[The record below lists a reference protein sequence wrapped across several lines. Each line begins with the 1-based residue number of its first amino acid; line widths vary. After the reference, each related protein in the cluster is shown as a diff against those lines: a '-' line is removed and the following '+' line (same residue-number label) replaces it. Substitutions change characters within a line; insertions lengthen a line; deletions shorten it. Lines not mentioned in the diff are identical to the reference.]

1 MKNKHYAPGNKKPNK
16 AKNRKNIHIK
26 SESDRPREQ
35 VIADLILSGLMNS
48 TEIILTYNPTEQ
60 LDGTETLLSLS
71 RKIDSLSKGKTWE
84 MEQMLVS
91 QAVALDAIFTRLS
104 LRAHGNFGEYIKAG
118 ETYLRLALKA
128 QSQCRATLESL
139 AEIKNP
145 RPYIQNNRAE
155 YQQVNNGA
163 VRNSET
169 NTRPPAHA
177 EKSFSTNELLEDKT
191 HEQEWLDTRTP
202 TEAIRS
208 D

>member
-1 MKNKHYAPGNKKPNK
+1 MTEDSKIKD
-16 AKNRKNIHIK
+16 RKNINIQ
-26 SESDRPREQ
+26 SDPKNKREQ
-35 VIADLILSGLMNS
+35 VIADLMLSGLTNS
-48 TEIILTYNPTEQ
+48 TEIILTYNPSEQ
-60 LDGTETLLSLS
+60 LDRTEALLSLS
-71 RKIDSLSKGKTWE
+71 RKAKSIGKGETWE
-84 MEQMLVS
+84 MENILIS

-104 LRAHGNFGEYIKAG
+104 IRAHGNFGQYMKAA

-128 QSQCRATLESL
+128 QSQCRATLETL
-139 AEIKNP
+139 AEIKSP

-155 YQQVNNGA
+155 YQQVNNAG
-163 VRNSET
+163 VSRNSDT
-169 NTRPPAHA
+169 STRAHAHA

>member
-1 MKNKHYAPGNKKPNK
+1 MTEKK
-16 AKNRKNIHIK
+16 KNRNNIMIEEDPK
-26 SESDRPREQ
+26 LTKGQ
-35 VIADLILSGLMNS
+35 QMADIHLGGIMNS
-48 TEIILTYNPTEQ
+48 TELILTYNPSEQ
-60 LDGTETLLSLS
+60 IEGTETLLSLK
-71 RKIDSLSKGKTWE
+71 RKAERVTGGDTKD
-84 MEQMLVS
+84 METILIS

-104 LRAHGNFGEYIKAG
+104 LRAHNCFGQYLNAG
-118 ETYLRLALKA
+118 EKYLRLALKA

-163 VRNSET
+163 IRNSET
-169 NTRPPAHA
+169 NTRPPTHA
-177 EKSFSTNELLEDKT
+177 EKSFLANELLEDKT

-202 TEAIRS
+202 TGAIRS

>member
-1 MKNKHYAPGNKKPNK
+1 MTAEDKI
-16 AKNRKNIHIK
+16 KNRKNIQIK
-26 SESDRPREQ
+26 SESERPREQ

-48 TEIILTYNPTEQ
+48 TEIILTYNPAEQ
-60 LDGTETLLSLS
+60 LDGTEALLSLS
-71 RKIDSLSKGKTWE
+71 RKAKNIGKGETWE

-91 QAVALDAIFTRLS
+91 QAVALDAVFTRLS

-128 QSQCRATLESL
+128 QSQCRATLETL

-155 YQQVNNGA
+155 YQQVNNGTGS
-163 VRNSET
+163 NPKT
-169 NTRPPAHA
+169 NTPAHA
-177 EKSFSTNELLEDKT
+177 HAGKTFSTNELLEDKT
-191 HEQEWLDTRTP
+191 NEQEWLDTRTP

>member
-1 MKNKHYAPGNKKPNK
+1 MTEKNNSRNDIFINEDPNK
-16 AKNRKNIHIK
+16 TRN
-26 SESDRPREQ
+26 Q
-35 VIADLILSGLMNS
+35 QLADLQLGGIMSS
-48 TEIILTYNPTEQ
+48 TQVILTYNTNEQ
-60 LDGTETLLSLS
+60 LKGTQALISLKNKAEKVISGNTEDMETIL
-71 RKIDSLSKGKTWE
+71 I
-84 MEQMLVS
+84 S

-104 LRAHGNFGEYIKAG
+104 LRAHNNFGQYMKAA

-128 QSQCRATLESL
+128 QSQCRATLETL

-163 VRNSET
+163 DNNSKT
-169 NTRPPAHA
+169 NTRTHAHT

-191 HEQEWLDTRTP
+191 HEQEWLDTRAP

>member
-1 MKNKHYAPGNKKPNK
+1 MTEKK
-16 AKNRKNIHIK
+16 KNRIDI
-26 SESDRPREQ
+26 
-35 VIADLILSGLMNS
+35 VIDEDPKLTQGQQMADIQLGGIINS
-48 TEIILTYNPTEQ
+48 TELIMTYNPSEQ
-60 LDGTETLLSLS
+60 VEGTETLLSLK
-71 RKIDSLSKGKTWE
+71 RKAERVASGDTKD
-84 MEQMLVS
+84 METILIS

-104 LRAHGNFGEYIKAG
+104 LRAHNCFGQYLNAG
-118 ETYLRLALKA
+118 EKYLRLALKA
-128 QSQCRATLESL
+128 QSQCRATLETL

-155 YQQVNNGA
+155 YQQVNNGTG
-163 VRNSET
+163 NDSKT
-169 NTRPPAHA
+169 NTRTHAHA

>member
-1 MKNKHYAPGNKKPNK
+1 MTEKK
-16 AKNRKNIHIK
+16 KNRNNIEIEKNPK
-26 SESDRPREQ
+26 LTKEQ
-35 VIADLILSGLMNS
+35 QMADIRLGGLLNS
-48 TEIILTYNPTEQ
+48 TEIVLTYNNPSEEIQ
-60 LDGTETLLSLS
+60 GTETLLSLK
-71 RKIDSLSKGKTWE
+71 RKADKVTGGDTRG
-84 MEQMLVS
+84 METILIS

-104 LRAHGNFGEYIKAG
+104 LRAHNNFGQYMKAA
-118 ETYLRLALKA
+118 ETYLRLALKS
-128 QSQCRATLESL
+128 QSQCRATLETL

-163 VRNSET
+163 DNNSKT
-169 NTRPPAHA
+169 NTRTHAHT

-191 HEQEWLDTRTP
+191 HEQEWLDTRAP

>member
-1 MKNKHYAPGNKKPNK
+1 MTEEDKI
-16 AKNRKNIHIK
+16 KNRKNIQIK
-26 SESDRPREQ
+26 SDSERPREQ

-48 TEIILTYNPTEQ
+48 TEIILTYNPSEQ
-60 LDGTETLLSLS
+60 LDGTEALYSLS
-71 RKIDSLSKGKTWE
+71 RKAKNIGKGKTWE
-84 MEQMLVS
+84 MEQVLVS

-128 QSQCRATLESL
+128 QSQCRATLETL

-163 VRNSET
+163 IRNSET
-169 NTRPPAHA
+169 NTRPPTHA
-177 EKSFSTNELLEDKT
+177 EKSFLANELLEDKT

-202 TEAIRS
+202 QEAIRS

>member
-1 MKNKHYAPGNKKPNK
+1 MTEKK
-16 AKNRKNIHIK
+16 KNRVDI
-26 SESDRPREQ
+26 
-35 VIADLILSGLMNS
+35 VIDEDPKLTQGQQMADIQLGGILNS
-48 TEIILTYNPTEQ
+48 TELILTYNPSEQ
-60 LDGTETLLSLS
+60 IEGTETLLSLK
-71 RKIDSLSKGKTWE
+71 RKAERVTGGDTKD
-84 MEQMLVS
+84 METILIS

-104 LRAHGNFGEYIKAG
+104 LRAHNCFGQYMNAG
-118 ETYLRLALKA
+118 EKYLRLALKA

-163 VRNSET
+163 IRNSET
-169 NTRPPAHA
+169 STRAPAHA
-177 EKSFSTNELLEDKT
+177 EKTFSTNELLEDKT
-191 HEQEWLDTRTP
+191 HEQEWLDTRAQ